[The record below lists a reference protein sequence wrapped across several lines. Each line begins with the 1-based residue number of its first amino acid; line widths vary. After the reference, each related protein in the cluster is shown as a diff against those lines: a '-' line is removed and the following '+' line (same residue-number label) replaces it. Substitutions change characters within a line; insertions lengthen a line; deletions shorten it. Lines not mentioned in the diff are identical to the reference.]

1 MAITVSV
8 DTYISL
14 ADANT
19 HFDGRLY
26 ATEWTAATDAQKEA
40 ALKEATVQ
48 IDFNE
53 FYGMPYDVV
62 SPQALK
68 FPRSGL
74 PTIDGITYS
83 SSEIP
88 SPIAK
93 ACAEMALV
101 MLKKDVTSTTS
112 QDKYK
117 SVKLSSIEAVYRDTP
132 ISKDTVIASGYLK
145 GFIVAGSTSQASV
158 VHA

>member
-26 ATEWTAATDAQKEA
+26 ATEWTAATDAEKEA

-48 IDFNE
+48 IDFYE
-53 FYGMPYDVV
+53 FYGLPTDTTT
-62 SPQALK
+62 PQALK
-68 FPRSGL
+68 FPRTGL
-74 PTIDGITYS
+74 PVIDGITYNS
-83 SSEIP
+83 TDIP
-88 SPIAK
+88 TRIAK

-101 MLKKDVTSTTS
+101 MLKKDITSTTS

-117 SVKLSSIEAVYRDTP
+117 SVKLSSIEAVYRDAP

-145 GFIVAGSTSQASV
+145 GFILSGSGQASV
-158 VHA
+158 IHG